1 MFSHGTL
8 CYHGNIAQMV
18 HQILVETKDRDR
30 FLWRNNYVHPIEHY
44 RMNVHLFSKVDS
56 PCIANWTI
64 KKTAADQ
71 SDSFDQVSIKTIE
84 SDFYMDDSL
93 SSFHEI
99 SVAIKVSLDTINI
112 LQKKRFRLTKFI
124 SNNRSILQALPTNN
138 ISLKLT

>member
-1 MFSHGTL
+1 
-8 CYHGNIAQMV
+8 MV
-18 HQILVETKDRDR
+18 HQLLVETKDRDC
-30 FLWRNNYVHPIEHY
+30 FLWRNNYVDPIEHY

-56 PCIANWTI
+56 PCIVNWTI
-64 KKTAADQ
+64 KKTTADQ
-71 SDSFDQVSIKTIE
+71 SDSFDQVSLKTIE

-112 LQKKRFRLTKFI
+112 LQKKRFRMTKFF
-124 SNNRSILQALPTNN
+124 SNYCSILQALPTNN